1 MRTFLFAKSLPFS
14 KFKVESKWVIR
25 ETIINNFRSGIG
37 LSSLFAGGRGV
48 AIGRTGA
55 LEHSFAGCRMPGQF
69 LPFIG
74 VHEHARRVES
84 EALPYRREPPSR
96 DKGFGA
102 RWCTGCQS
110 RGILARS
117 GPPAQ
122 VWSHLS
128 TTFCVRESIRVFF
141 NRFVFTQTW
150 LSDW

>member
-1 MRTFLFAKSLPFS
+1 MRTYNRLHTRENFL
-14 KFKVESKWVIR
+14 IR
-25 ETIINNFRSGIG
+25 EFSPIFEIQNRIETSNIETNNFRSGIG

-55 LEHSFAGCRMPGQF
+55 LEHSFARCRMPGQF

-74 VHEHARRVES
+74 VHEHAGRVES
-84 EALPYRREPPSR
+84 EALPYRWKPSSR

-117 GPPAQ
+117 RPPAQ
-122 VWSHLS
+122 V
-128 TTFCVRESIRVFF
+128 
-141 NRFVFTQTW
+141 
-150 LSDW
+150 

>member
-1 MRTFLFAKSLPFS
+1 MRTYNRLHTRENFLICEFS
-14 KFKVESKWVIR
+14 PIFEIQNR
-25 ETIINNFRSGIG
+25 IETSNIEINNSRSGIG

-55 LEHSFAGCRMPGQF
+55 LEHSFARCRMLGQF

-74 VHEHARRVES
+74 VHEHAGRVES
-84 EALPYRREPPSR
+84 EALPYRWKPPSR

-117 GPPAQ
+117 RPPAQ
-122 VWSHLS
+122 V
-128 TTFCVRESIRVFF
+128 
-141 NRFVFTQTW
+141 
-150 LSDW
+150 